1 MSKRIGIVILL
12 VIVIT
17 IAIIFVFKFQ
27 NSENK
32 NVISE
37 AETLDVISNS
47 EKEKDKNKGVLN
59 SVKDIDLQD
68 TDGKEKNYTFEY
80 KGDTY
85 RAVYTTDNWKIIDSY
100 KIRNKNDMAIICEAL
115 IEVHP
120 IHGKDMKSYRT
131 VEDLVY
137 EWTQHNYAYDLLPEE
152 NNWKSHAKDVD
163 LNPEDQGKNLQ
174 EMYKARMYNE

>member
-1 MSKRIGIVILL
+1 MSKRIGIAILL
-12 VIVIT
+12 IIVIT

-27 NSENK
+27 NRKSESRNL
-32 NVISE
+32 E
-37 AETLDVISNS
+37 TETAEVISNS
-47 EKEKDKNKGVLN
+47 KKEDKNKGVLN
-59 SVKDIDLQD
+59 SVEDIDLQD

-85 RAVYTTDNWKIIDSY
+85 KAVYTTDNWKIIDSY
-100 KIRNKNDMAIICEAL
+100 KIRNKNDIAVICEAL

-120 IHGKDMKSYRT
+120 IHGRDMQSYRT

-137 EWTQHNYAYDLLPEE
+137 EWTQHNYAYDLLPAE
-152 NNWKSHAKDVD
+152 NDWKSHAKDVD

-174 EMYKARMYNE
+174 ELYKARMYKE